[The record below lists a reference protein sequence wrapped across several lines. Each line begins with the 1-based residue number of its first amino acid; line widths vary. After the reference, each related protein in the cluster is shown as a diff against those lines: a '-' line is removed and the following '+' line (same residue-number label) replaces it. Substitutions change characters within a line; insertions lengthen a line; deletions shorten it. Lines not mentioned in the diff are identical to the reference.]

1 MTTPAGDH
9 ALLHELEL
17 TVSTE
22 LTMAETSPAED
33 GDGRRTD
40 GEQLLDPDAERYE
53 VRLRSL
59 LGAVQAAGTA
69 APHPGGDR

>member
-1 MTTPAGDH
+1 MNTPADDH

-22 LTMAETSPAED
+22 LTMAQTSSAED
-33 GDGRRTD
+33 EAAGVPI

-59 LGAVQAAGTA
+59 LGAVQAAERGA
-69 APHPGGDR
+69 RPGGDR